1 MTKIA
6 HVSWWRYD
14 KKNLASL
21 NLYLYL
27 PNFYFYPFLFRFEFR
42 LIPVQ
47 DTQDYLSNFYFYPFL
62 FRLIPVQ
69 DTQDYLSN
77 FYFYPFLFRFLFLFK
92 LFRTKSLACLII
104 SNKSICIRILI
115 EILSRSPTRQD
126 SIHIQNLLGKSRT
139 KKQVV
144 RNFAS
149 LILGI
154 DIDFD
159 PVVDQAPLLFVTLT
173 HDYSDLSIMGS
184 DFPMLERISLF
195 GCPADII
202 SQALTLRLLR
212 VRYCQHY

>member
-14 KKNLASL
+14 KKIASL

-27 PNFYFYPFLFRFEFR
+27 PNFYFYPFLFRFG
-42 LIPVQ
+42 
-47 DTQDYLSNFYFYPFL
+47 

-77 FYFYPFLFRFLFLFK
+77 FYFYPFLFRFGFLFE
-92 LFRTKSLACLII
+92 LATKSLTCLII

-212 VRYCQHY
+212 LRYCQHY

>member
-14 KKNLASL
+14 KKIASL

-62 FRLIPVQ
+62 FR
-69 DTQDYLSN
+69 
-77 FYFYPFLFRFLFLFK
+77 FGFLFELA
-92 LFRTKSLACLII
+92 TKSLTCLII

-126 SIHIQNLLGKSRT
+126 SIHIYNLLGKRRT
-139 KKQVV
+139 KK
-144 RNFAS
+144 
-149 LILGI
+149 
-154 DIDFD
+154 
-159 PVVDQAPLLFVTLT
+159 
-173 HDYSDLSIMGS
+173 
-184 DFPMLERISLF
+184 
-195 GCPADII
+195 
-202 SQALTLRLLR
+202 
-212 VRYCQHY
+212 

>member
-1 MTKIA
+1 M
-6 HVSWWRYD
+6 
-14 KKNLASL
+14 
-21 NLYLYL
+21 
-27 PNFYFYPFLFRFEFR
+27 E
-42 LIPVQ
+42 
-47 DTQDYLSNFYFYPFL
+47 
-62 FRLIPVQ
+62 
-69 DTQDYLSN
+69 
-77 FYFYPFLFRFLFLFK
+77 
-92 LFRTKSLACLII
+92 
-104 SNKSICIRILI
+104 
-115 EILSRSPTRQD
+115 
-126 SIHIQNLLGKSRT
+126 
-139 KKQVV
+139 

-184 DFPMLERISLF
+184 EFPMLERISLF

>member
-14 KKNLASL
+14 KKIASL

-27 PNFYFYPFLFRFEFR
+27 PNFYFYPFLFRFG
-42 LIPVQ
+42 
-47 DTQDYLSNFYFYPFL
+47 

-77 FYFYPFLFRFLFLFK
+77 FYFYPFLFRFGFLFE
-92 LFRTKSLACLII
+92 LATKSLTCLII

-184 DFPMLERISLF
+184 EFPMLERISLF